1 MSTRLA
7 TRNGI
12 ACAVIAG
19 SMLLSPVPASAGAA
33 ATDTPASVAAA
44 GKAGSAEIQP
54 LLLAL
59 NDANAVMK
67 RMQSD
72 PAWQKTC
79 LELGLKNDR
88 AGLSTFL
95 KRAAPNSEV
104 NVIAVDDFT
113 ITISFTV
120 KGRKVTVC
128 GSNER
133 GCSGN
138 TASIGIT

>member
-1 MSTRLA
+1 MSTRFV
-7 TRNGI
+7 TRSGI
-12 ACAVIAG
+12 AVAVVAG
-19 SMLLSPVPASAGAA
+19 SMLLFSVPASAGAA
-33 ATDTPASVAAA
+33 RPDTPASVAAA
-44 GKAGSAEIQP
+44 GKAGLAEIQP

-59 NDANAVMK
+59 TDANAVMK
-67 RMQSD
+67 RMQGD

-79 LELGLKNDR
+79 LELGLKGDR

-104 NVIAVDDFT
+104 DVTAVDDFT

-128 GSNER
+128 GSSER
-133 GCSGN
+133 GCGGN
-138 TASIGIT
+138 TASIGVT